1 MHFDIYV
8 TLFQYIFTTIVSNRT
23 EKDNIDEKMNK
34 LSDEKQNMN
43 CSY

>member
-1 MHFDIYV
+1 MSP
-8 TLFQYIFTTIVSNRT
+8 FQYIFTTTVANRT
-23 EKDNIDEKMNK
+23 EGGNIDEKMKK